1 MDCRVKP
8 GNDGGELSRADDS
21 SRRRLA
27 DTFQEPRRIGGI
39 ERTKA
44 GNAVGRGEVP
54 GILRQSGADIVR
66 SRDSAARY
74 ACARR
79 SRHGERGR
87 SSAWLGIAW
96 VSPALRSEE
105 RRVGKE
111 WRSGWCAWR

>member
-27 DTFQEPRRIGGI
+27 DTFQELRRIGGI

-54 GILRQSGADIVR
+54 GILRQPGADIAR
-66 SRDSAARY
+66 SCDTPARVVPGMVSAADR
-74 ACARR
+74 APGSASRGPATR
-79 SRHGERGR
+79 SAE
-87 SSAWLGIAW
+87 
-96 VSPALRSEE
+96 
-105 RRVGKE
+105 
-111 WRSGWCAWR
+111 